1 MKSGN
6 IYANMNKRE
15 LLPQTHSLTLSC
27 NFYII
32 ICIQTHYF
40 TVAQICFSWNS
51 MKAPVPVSLPLLQR
65 SLPPAHSRQGSAVLA
80 LAQCSEL
87 LKTAAAVPCFC
98 SLALCC
104 GLFSSGEQQEQ
115 NEREWCDTA
124 SFTKKEILRKM
135 SWFLES
141 TQNTETDKL
150 TPSTRHEELCRNK
163 LNTQNS

>member
-1 MKSGN
+1 MQLLYYYLYPDPLFHCGTN
-6 IYANMNKRE
+6 LLLLE
-15 LLPQTHSLTLSC
+15 LNEGTSACLPPPS
-27 NFYII
+27 
-32 ICIQTHYF
+32 
-40 TVAQICFSWNS
+40 
-51 MKAPVPVSLPLLQR
+51 QR